1 MKIGIDFD
9 NTMVNTY
16 QVSKHFLDVYKPNN
30 HLKSYH
36 DLPKDEELAFFMNY
50 FIKITENLTLYDGV
64 KEAFDFFEK
73 HNIELILITARG
85 QDGLLIEPTNKFLK
99 KHNLNFSKKVFDAK
113 DKGQVCLDNNV
124 DLLIDDN
131 DKVLQ
136 NASEKH
142 VKVLKY
148 GEKSDLFPYVLNWK
162 EVVDYIRKEILC
174 E

>member
-99 KHNLNFSKKVFDAK
+99 KHNLNFSKKVFDA
-113 DKGQVCLDNNV
+113 N
-124 DLLIDDN
+124 DN